1 MEIEVNYIFHKLCLK
16 YKTGV
21 YINRF
26 NELTDSNY
34 KEEFDII
41 GNHILNTKFSALAVQ
56 RQTGEVI
63 KFDPATGETE
73 HGEQLKVLVPQGIE
87 VVKISHYHP
96 TPYWFKGSSIK
107 SQEDYVAICKKMVL
121 DDEEDD
127 MYFDI
132 YEMNLQFDDIQKDK
146 IYVWNGYESPGRWI
160 ELSQIPFEYYGVE
173 LTPREL
179 PK

>member
-1 MEIEVNYIFHKLCLK
+1 MEVEVNYIFHKIYLK
-16 YKTGV
+16 YKKGI

-41 GNHILNTKFSALAVQ
+41 GNYILNTKFSALAVQ
-56 RQTGEVI
+56 KQTGEVI
-63 KFDPATGETE
+63 KFDPDTGETE
-73 HGEQLKVLVPQGIE
+73 HGEQLKVSVPQGIE

-107 SQEDYVAICKKMVL
+107 SHEDYVAVCKKMVI

-132 YEMNLQFDDIQKDK
+132 YEMNLQFNDIQKDK
-146 IYVWNGYESPGRWI
+146 IYVWNEYESPGRWI
-160 ELSQIPFEYYGVE
+160 ELSQIPFEYYGIE

-179 PK
+179 SK